1 MAKKIAEV
9 PLPKENFLHGYKPI
23 TPNFSDEDEVYAVI
37 QEEKPKDDAKT
48 KPSPIGK
55 EKEYI
60 SKFLKPAANTK
71 KDNKVGLTL
80 KHYELLSAIVGQLS
94 TPTNK
99 ISRSDYLW
107 NVLQEHFKT
116 YGDVIWELIRK
127 IPPKNPFDD
136 FE

>member
-23 TPNFSDEDEVYAVI
+23 TPNFSDEDEVDVVTQDDKQKEGTTA
-37 QEEKPKDDAKT
+37 KPM
-48 KPSPIGK
+48 PIGK

-71 KDNKVGLTL
+71 KDNKVGLTV
-80 KHYELLSAIVGQLS
+80 KHYELLSAIVSQLS
-94 TPTNK
+94 TPSNK